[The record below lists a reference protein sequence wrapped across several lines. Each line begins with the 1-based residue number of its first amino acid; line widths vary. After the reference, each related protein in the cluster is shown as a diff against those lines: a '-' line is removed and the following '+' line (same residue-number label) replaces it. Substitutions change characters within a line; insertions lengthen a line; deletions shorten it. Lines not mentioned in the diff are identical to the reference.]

1 MYFWAHNAL
10 RALQLKWTDSSLWLP
25 WATILKTLKWRS
37 AFKENAKAKNC
48 QGKKQKRFSSFLQN
62 LSGASSLCVRD
73 EVFWTDNLIEET
85 YEATSRL
92 VHNCNPYWT
101 RHVCPIEQFSTHSYT
116 SSLRP
121 VLHMLAF
128 GTKMLW
134 MKVPP
139 TPNFRKD
146 LPILKSWRSGTRTSR
161 AKWIQ
166 GRRPSQSAS
175 ESRELAR
182 VPLRWRYSNI
192 PFFNINIRRWMSL
205 GCPTSDTWDI

>member
-1 MYFWAHNAL
+1 M
-10 RALQLKWTDSSLWLP
+10 
-25 WATILKTLKWRS
+25 KWRS
-37 AFKENAKAKNC
+37 AFKENAKVKHC
-48 QGKKQKRFSSFLQN
+48 QGNTNESFLSFLQN
-62 LSGASSLCVRD
+62 LSGTSSMCVND
-73 EVFWTDNLIEET
+73 EVFWTEDLIDRGD
-85 YEATSRL
+85 YKATSQL
-92 VHNCNPYWT
+92 VHNSNPYWT
-101 RHVCPIEQFSTHSYT
+101 WHVWRIEQFSTQSYT
-116 SSLRP
+116 SSLSP

-146 LPILKSWRSGTRTSR
+146 LPILKSWRAGTRTSR

-182 VPLRWRYSNI
+182 VPLRWRYSNSW
-192 PFFNINIRRWMSL
+192 FL
-205 GCPTSDTWDI
+205 T

>member
-1 MYFWAHNAL
+1 MLCLCGFELYSRWVPLHF
-10 RALQLKWTDSSLWLP
+10 
-25 WATILKTLKWRS
+25 
-37 AFKENAKAKNC
+37 ENFEVEECFQREC
-48 QGKKQKRFSSFLQN
+48 QGET
-62 LSGASSLCVRD
+62 LSGKEAKGIFISLTKSVRSQQSVRSWWGFLD
-73 EVFWTDNLIEET
+73 RRFNRGD

-92 VHNCNPYWT
+92 VHNSNPYWT
-101 RHVCPIEQFSTHSYT
+101 WHACPIEQFSTQSYT
-116 SSLRP
+116 SSLSP
-121 VLHMLAF
+121 LLHMLAF
-128 GTKMLW
+128 GTKMLS

-166 GRRPSQSAS
+166 GRRPSQTAS

-182 VPLRWRYSNI
+182 VPLRWRI
-192 PFFNINIRRWMSL
+192 VIFLFFNIDIRRWMSL